1 MTIAGTNTTTGSI
14 NIGTG
19 ALTMTISESLFPSS
33 TGSFSLNLGTGT
45 IAGIMSLTGNL
56 STLVFTP
63 ASSLSQGTYTLSNTT
78 GAIDWPAGINVMSQ
92 AFPSLIVPDTIPPG
106 TGSILINEGVAS
118 TTSQTVSLT
127 LGAFD
132 NIGVSQMMISNSPT
146 FSGASWEAYVTSKAS
161 WILASG
167 ILGAQT
173 VYVKF
178 RDATLNESIAYS
190 DSITIVAVPP
200 SSSGGGGG

>member
-1 MTIAGTNTTTGSI
+1 
-14 NIGTG
+14 
-19 ALTMTISESLFPSS
+19 MTISESLFPSS

-45 IAGIMSLTGNL
+45 VAGIMSLTGNL

-63 ASSLSQGTYTLSNTT
+63 TSSLSQGTYTLTNTT
-78 GAIDWPAGINVMSQ
+78 GAIDWPAGINILSQ
-92 AFPSLIVPDTIPPG
+92 TFPSLIVPDTIPPG
-106 TGSILINEGVAS
+106 TGSLLINAGAAS

-127 LGAFD
+127 LGASD
-132 NIGVSQMMISNSPT
+132 NIGVTEMMISNSPT
-146 FSGASWEAYVTSKAS
+146 FAGASWEAYATSKAS
-161 WILASG
+161 WTLASG
-167 ILGAQT
+167 TLGTQT

-200 SSSGGGGG
+200 PSSGG

>member
-33 TGSFSLNLGTGT
+33 TGSFSLNLGTGAV
-45 IAGIMSLTGNL
+45 AGIMSLTGNL

-63 ASSLSQGTYTLSNTT
+63 TSSLSQGTYTLTNTT
-78 GAIDWPAGINVMSQ
+78 GAIDWPAGTNTLSQ
-92 AFPSLIVPDTIPPG
+92 IFPSLIVPDTIPPG
-106 TGSILINEGVAS
+106 TGSVLINAGAAS

-127 LGAFD
+127 LGASD

-146 FSGASWEAYVTSKAS
+146 FAGASWEAYATSKAS
-161 WILASG
+161 WTLASG
-167 ILGAQT
+167 TLGTQT

-200 SSSGGGGG
+200 PSSGG

>member
-1 MTIAGTNTTTGSI
+1 MTIAGTSTTTGAI

-19 ALTMTISESLFPSS
+19 VLTMTLSESLFPSS
-33 TGSFSLNLGTGT
+33 TGSFSFNLGTGA

-63 ASSLSQGTYTLSNTT
+63 TSSLSQGTYTLSNTT

-106 TGSILINEGVAS
+106 TGSILINAGAAS

-127 LGAFD
+127 LGASD
-132 NIGVSQMMISNSPT
+132 NIGVTEMMISNSPT
-146 FSGASWEAYVTSKAS
+146 FIGGTWEAYTTSKAS
-161 WILASG
+161 WSLASSAL
-167 ILGAQT
+167 ITQT
-173 VYVKF
+173 VYVRF
-178 RDATLNESIAYS
+178 RDLALNVSADYS
-190 DSITIVAVPP
+190 DNITIVAVPP
-200 SSSGGGGG
+200 SSGGG